1 LLAVVVG
8 VSMVAVAVVPVDT
21 VVAYQEKILVAA
33 HQRSLH

>member
-1 LLAVVVG
+1 LLAAVVAVL
-8 VSMVAVAVVPVDT
+8 MVAVAVVRVDT